1 MGEVF
6 GSDIRFVRCHLRQ
19 RNDQRDCFSS
29 LASSYQQV
37 MDSVLNY
44 PLYDAIVQGFTIPGP
59 GNLSNVSDV
68 MGQIQNSFK
77 VALFIW
83 RCQLLSRRKRI
94 LLFSETFWKTTM
106 SPDGIANLWTLKASC
121 TSPYSSGKMFF
132 ASEV

>member
-6 GSDIRFVRCHLRQ
+6 GSDIGFVQCLIHQ

-59 GNLSNVSDV
+59 GNLSNVSAV
-68 MGQIQNSFK
+68 MGQIQDSFK
-77 VALFIW
+77 VA
-83 RCQLLSRRKRI
+83 
-94 LLFSETFWKTTM
+94 
-106 SPDGIANLWTLKASC
+106 
-121 TSPYSSGKMFF
+121 
-132 ASEV
+132 